1 VIVSVLTFEK
11 VITFPL
17 TNYETLGK
25 KYYNYYAFYDPAE
38 MEIVNIVTR
47 DDIIICINPIVYI
60 YIYIILHA
68 TLSNVILCIIII
80 TYRHHEFN

>member
-1 VIVSVLTFEK
+1 MIIYILVRRVIVSVLTFEK

-25 KYYNYYAFYDPAE
+25 KYYNNYAFYDSTE

-47 DDIIICINPIVYI
+47 DDIIIY
-60 YIYIILHA
+60 
-68 TLSNVILCIIII
+68 
-80 TYRHHEFN
+80 E